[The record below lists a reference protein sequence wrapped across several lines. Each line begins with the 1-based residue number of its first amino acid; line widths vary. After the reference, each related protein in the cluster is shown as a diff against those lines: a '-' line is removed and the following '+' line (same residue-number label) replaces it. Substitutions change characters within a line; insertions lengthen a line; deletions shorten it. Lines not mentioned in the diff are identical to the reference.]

1 MHACSRHCALIL
13 QDESAYVCDGLAIEA
28 ADAPLRCQR
37 ASEPLP
43 LRTQPDCKTAIL
55 SDAVLTKVQHILQVR
70 CCDVEAHAQ
79 HFCRHGAAL
88 RISDTALSGGSAECR
103 TIRDVQCLVV
113 SDWASLPIFVHLYG
127 QFVASR

>member
-1 MHACSRHCALIL
+1 MS
-13 QDESAYVCDGLAIEA
+13 VMGLAIEA

-79 HFCRHGAAL
+79 HFLSSWCRITDL
-88 RISDTALSGGSAECR
+88 RHS
-103 TIRDVQCLVV
+103 
-113 SDWASLPIFVHLYG
+113 SL
-127 QFVASR
+127 RWKC